1 METTSQKELKV
12 SQMAEKLVGSEIIK
26 LAGEVKQLIAN
37 GQDIKNLTIGDF
49 NPQIFPIPAEL
60 KSNIIQAYQD
70 DHTNYP
76 AANGIAELRTAVS
89 KYLKHYGDLDYS
101 ADQVLIA
108 GGARPLI
115 YAVYQT
121 LIDPEDTVIFP
132 VPSWNNNH
140 YTHLSHGKAVFVE
153 THAGNKFMPEAS
165 EIQPYIK
172 DATLVAV
179 CSPLNPTGTTFSK
192 QQLSDLCDLILEE
205 NARRGAD
212 EKPVYLLYDQI
223 YWMLTHGE
231 TVHHDPVSL
240 RPEMKAYTIYIDGI
254 SKAFAATGVRVGWA
268 FGPDKIINKMRAIL
282 GHVGAWSP
290 KAEQV
295 ASSHYIND
303 FGSVDTYMTDI
314 KSKISDRLN
323 GFHAGFQ
330 ELKAKNLPVDSIA
343 PEAAM
348 YLTIQ
353 IDLVGKTREDGTQIA
368 NTQEATAYILNE
380 AQLAIVPFYAFGASR
395 DSSWFRLS
403 VGTAKMEDIKVI
415 IDRLEKALI
424 KLS

>member
-1 METTSQKELKV
+1 METTTQKELIV

-37 GQDIKNLTIGDF
+37 GEDIKNLTIGDF
-49 NPQIFPIPAEL
+49 NPKIFPIPTEL
-60 KSNIIQAYQD
+60 KSNIIQAYRE

-76 AANGIAELRTAVS
+76 AANGIPELRESVS
-89 KYLKHYGDLDYS
+89 QYLKHYGKLDYS
-101 ADQVLIA
+101 ADQILIA

-115 YAVYQT
+115 YALYQT
-121 LIDPEDTVIFP
+121 LVDPEDTVVFP

-153 THAGNKFMPEAS
+153 TQADNKFMPEAS
-165 EIQPYIK
+165 DLAPYIK
-172 DATLVAV
+172 DATLIAV
-179 CSPLNPTGTTFSK
+179 CSPLNPTGTTFTK
-192 QQLSDLCDLILEE
+192 QQLSDLCDLIVAE
-205 NARRGAD
+205 NSRRGER

-223 YWMLTHGE
+223 YWMLTHGD
-231 TVHHDPVSL
+231 TVHYDPVSL
-240 RPEMKAYTIYIDGI
+240 NPEMKNYTVYIDGI
-254 SKAFAATGVRVGWA
+254 SKAFASTGVRVGWA

-295 ASSHYIND
+295 ASSRFITN
-303 FGSVDTYMTDI
+303 FGAVDQYMTDI
-314 KSKISDRLN
+314 KGKISDRLN

-330 ELKAKNLPVDSIA
+330 ALKAKGLPVNSIA

-353 IDLVGKTREDGTQIA
+353 IDLVGKTKTDGSTIT
-368 NTQEATAYILNE
+368 NTQEATAYVLNE
-380 AQLAIVPFYAFGASR
+380 AQLAIVPFYAFGASK

-403 VGTAKMEDIKVI
+403 VGTAKMEDIEII